1 VLRILYFK
9 YRAKTLA
16 WRYLSSS
23 YLLVLPELVR
33 EPVLPPEVR
42 MLDPDDGIDTGLL
55 LLEDERTLLLDERG
69 TAVAPELRVLLDTL
83 LTLGLALRVAV
94 LAALRVTLVWLPRV
108 AVLAALRVVL
118 VWLLRVAAVA
128 ALRVAVPAA
137 LRVAV
142 VAALRTFVLP

>member
-1 VLRILYFK
+1 
-9 YRAKTLA
+9 
-16 WRYLSSS
+16 
-23 YLLVLPELVR
+23 
-33 EPVLPPEVR
+33 
-42 MLDPDDGIDTGLL
+42 MLDPDDGMDVGLL
-55 LLEDERTLLLDERG
+55 TLEDERTLLLDERG

-142 VAALRTFVLP
+142 ERVLLTVLRVPALVRVVVPVAAERTFVLP